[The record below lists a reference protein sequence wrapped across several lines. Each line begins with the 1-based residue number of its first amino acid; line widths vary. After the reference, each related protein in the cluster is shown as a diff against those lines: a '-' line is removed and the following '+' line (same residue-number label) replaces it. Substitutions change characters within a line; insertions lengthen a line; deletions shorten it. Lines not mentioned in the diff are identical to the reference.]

1 MLLNAI
7 FMLFK
12 EKNTKKES
20 FQIEIIFLK
29 LLKFASLMVWD
40 LAENKNMKPV
50 SQQCQHAFV
59 ICCSPERLFFFH
71 KKKQCE
77 KIHIGLIAPS
87 PKAISGYACR

>member
-29 LLKFASLMVWD
+29 LLKFANLMVWY
-40 LAENKNMKPV
+40 LAENKNMKPL

-59 ICCSPERLFFFH
+59 IRCSPERLFFFH
-71 KKKQCE
+71 KKTVRK
-77 KIHIGLIAPS
+77 KFT
-87 PKAISGYACR
+87 

>member
-71 KKKQCE
+71 KKNSAK
-77 KIHIGLIAPS
+77 KFT
-87 PKAISGYACR
+87 